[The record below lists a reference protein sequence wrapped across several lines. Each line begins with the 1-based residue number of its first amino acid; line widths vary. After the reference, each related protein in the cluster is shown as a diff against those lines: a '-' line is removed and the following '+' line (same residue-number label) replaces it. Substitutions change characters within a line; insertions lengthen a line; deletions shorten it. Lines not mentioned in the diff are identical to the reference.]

1 MTHTYATLA
10 QIKTNIATEL
20 STEDARLLE
29 YAQYVSERIDLEQNS
44 DYPFFLPYKVSE
56 DVLIDATQVN
66 SVHNTLRLPSYW
78 LELSG
83 VTQNGQARVIGTD
96 VFAYP
101 PGVLPIHTLRMVGCV
116 SGWYAAPCDGCGSTP
131 LTTTL
136 AGIRGFRR
144 RGAKWKQIGTLTANI
159 TDTATAIA
167 VTNLATVPAAI
178 SGESDSNFSAGCLF
192 RIGDEYL
199 FKLYSASGN
208 TVERGVHGT
217 TAAAH
222 ALGAA
227 VEVFQVEPVIVRVV
241 ARQAG
246 LLLMRRGAYD
256 TRSANDMGT
265 PIVYP
270 ADMLAEVYAVLQ
282 EFAYA

>member
-1 MTHTYATLA
+1 MSHTYATLA
-10 QIKTNIATEL
+10 QIKANIATEL

-29 YAQYVSERIDLEQNS
+29 YAAYVSERIDLEQNS

-83 VTQNGQARVIGTD
+83 VTQNGQARVVGTD
-96 VFAYP
+96 VVAYP
-101 PGVLPIHTLRMVGCV
+101 PGVLPIRTLRLASYCNR
-116 SGWYAAPCDGCGSTP
+116 WYDAPCDGCNSTP

-144 RGAKWKQIGTLTANI
+144 RGASWKQVGALTADINSSVTTI
-159 TDTATAIA
+159 S
-167 VTNLATVPAAI
+167 VTNLAAI

-222 ALGAA
+222 SLGDA

-256 TRSANDMGT
+256 TRSSNDLGT

>member
-10 QIKTNIATEL
+10 QIKANINTEKT
-20 STEDARLLE
+20 SEDTRLLE

-56 DVLIDATQVN
+56 DVLIDPTQVN
-66 SVHNTLRLPSYW
+66 SRQNTLRLTSYW

-83 VTQNGQARVIGTD
+83 VTQNGQARVVGTD

-101 PGVLPIHTLRMVGCV
+101 PGVLPIHTLRLT
-116 SGWYAAPCDGCGSTP
+116 SYSNRWYDAPCDGCNSTP

-144 RGAKWKQIGTLTANI
+144 RGASWKQVGTLAANI
-159 TDTATAIA
+159 DAS
-167 VTNLATVPAAI
+167 VTTITVNNLAAAAI
-178 SGESDSNFSAGCLF
+178 TGESDSNFSAGCLF

-199 FKLYSASGN
+199 FKLYSASSN

-222 ALGAA
+222 TQGDA

-256 TRSANDMGT
+256 TRSANDLGT